1 MSERV
6 MGIEHPNTIQEYV
19 SGSWGGGCTAGWA
32 HGCPGLTQLPLQ
44 MHLAL
49 YCFASSQLSTALS
62 LLYRARYLMLLVF
75 GEDHPEMALLDV
87 SAEEGWRGEPQPQ
100 GRGS

>member
-6 MGIEHPNTIQEYV
+6 LGIEHPNTIQEYV
-19 SGSWGGGCTAGWA
+19 SYQMEEELMFVM
-32 HGCPGLTQLPLQ
+32 LTMFNILLNFFVPFICQ

-49 YCFASSQLSTALS
+49 YCFANNQLSTALK
-62 LLYRARYLMLLVF
+62 LLYRARYLMLLIC

-87 SAEEGWRGEPQPQ
+87 SADFACWL
-100 GRGS
+100 